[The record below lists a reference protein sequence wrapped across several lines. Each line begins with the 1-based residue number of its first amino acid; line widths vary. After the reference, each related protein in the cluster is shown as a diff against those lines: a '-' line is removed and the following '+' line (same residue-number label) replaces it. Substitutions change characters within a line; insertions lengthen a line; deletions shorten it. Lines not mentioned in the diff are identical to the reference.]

1 MFSKLYDY
9 ISWRIALRESRH
21 KRNFL
26 ADLIAIDILQNEE
39 LEKKAMEIQARRRS
53 ISHIE

>member
-1 MFSKLYDY
+1 MFSR
-9 ISWRIALRESRH
+9 RIALRESRH